1 MTVKKTKARYF
12 AFIIYPESIPTNW
25 EECLEKLGV
34 PMAVSP
40 LHDRDETE
48 RKFENLSEEEKNI
61 IQSGGKVYKK
71 AHYHVL
77 YIARNPVT
85 VESVRNKIK
94 RALGNK
100 SVSHIEI
107 VDSVEHYYKYL
118 THESN
123 DAVRKKKQRYSKDD
137 LVFINDFD
145 IDRYVTL
152 DESQK
157 RELKSLLLDIV
168 REKHLVNVID
178 LLGYLSMHAGE
189 HGIESMA
196 DVNDIVSTN
205 PGAFRLWFEGNYQCG
220 YRARYAR
227 TIDNETGEIK
237 DLNTKD
243 MRGCDINGV
252 NDV

>member
-1 MTVKKTKARYF
+1 MTVKKTKARNF
-12 AFIIYPESIPTNW
+12 AFIIYPESIPEDW
-25 EECLEKLGV
+25 KERLEKIGV

-40 LHDRDETE
+40 LHNLDETE
-48 RKFENLSEEEKNI
+48 RKFEDLSEEEQKI
-61 IQSGGKVYKK
+61 IRSGGKVYKK

-85 VESVRNKIK
+85 VESIRNKIK

-118 THESN
+118 THESS
-123 DAVRKKKQRYSKDD
+123 DAIRKKKHLYSKGD

-168 REKHLVNVID
+168 RENHLVNVID
-178 LLGYLSMHAGE
+178 LLGFLSIHAGE
-189 HGIESMA
+189 YGIESMS
-196 DVNDIVSTN
+196 DVNDIISTN
-205 PGAFRLWFEGNYQCG
+205 PSAFRLWFEGNYQCG

-227 TIDNETGEIK
+227 TIDNETGEINK
-237 DLNTKD
+237 VDTKD
-243 MRGCDINGV
+243 TRGCDINGV